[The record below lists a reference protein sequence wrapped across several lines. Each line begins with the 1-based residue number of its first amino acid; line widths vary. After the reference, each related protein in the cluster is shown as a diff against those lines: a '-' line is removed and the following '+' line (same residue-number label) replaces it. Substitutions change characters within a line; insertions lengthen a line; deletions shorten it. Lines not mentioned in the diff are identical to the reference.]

1 MKNRFNKI
9 TAGIFVMSLLLS
21 YTVKAQ
27 KSDSEII
34 LSQIET
40 LFDGMRAGDSSAVS
54 KVFSSNAT
62 MQSIS
67 KDREGNTR
75 ISQGSL
81 SGFKNAVGTP
91 RNDILDERVGKIQIN
106 IDENLATA
114 WVPYSF
120 YVGDNFSHCGVNSFQ
135 FAKTS
140 EGWKAISIV
149 DTRRRTDCIEDL

>member
-1 MKNRFNKI
+1 MKNTVNKF

-21 YTVKAQ
+21 YTVNAQ
-27 KSDSEII
+27 KTDREMI

-54 KVFSSNAT
+54 KVFSSDAT

-81 SGFKNAVGTP
+81 SGFKNAVGIP
-91 RNDILDERVGKIQIN
+91 RNDMLDERVGKIQIN

-114 WVPYSF
+114 WVPYSL

-135 FAKTS
+135 FAKTG
-140 EGWKAISIV
+140 EGWKVISIV
-149 DTRRRTDCIEDL
+149 DTRRRTECVEEL